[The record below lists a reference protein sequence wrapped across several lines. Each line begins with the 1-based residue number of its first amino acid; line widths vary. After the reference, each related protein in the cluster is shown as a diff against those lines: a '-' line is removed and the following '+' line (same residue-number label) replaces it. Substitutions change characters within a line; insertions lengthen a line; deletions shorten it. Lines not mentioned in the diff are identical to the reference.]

1 MNFFKHHIGDYDADT
16 SHLTWTEDMAYTR
29 LMRLYYRREAPIPED
44 IGQACR
50 LVRATSKPEREAV
63 ESILNE
69 FFTLESDGWHNRRCD
84 AEIQEANEK
93 AAKNRESGKLGGR
106 PRKQKTDSPENGN
119 RDESQSESE
128 RKPNGNPDESERKPN
143 GFQNESENNPS
154 QTPDSRVNPPIP
166 PKGGNPAIEFKTF
179 VAKCKESGEKL
190 ISDYRPVFDYAEK
203 VQLPIAMV
211 QLCWDEF
218 QRRYSPG
225 GPSESKR
232 YKDWRKV
239 FRNCV
244 EGNWLKLWWLNPATD
259 AFELTT
265 AGRTAGRNAA

>member
-1 MNFFKHHIGDYDADT
+1 MNFYKHHIGDYAQATAHLSFVEDA
-16 SHLTWTEDMAYTR
+16 AYSRMIRKYYAEEKPLPADIKAIQRLIGARTR
-29 LMRLYYRREAPIPED
+29 EEKQAVED
-44 IGQACR
+44 ILR
-50 LVRATSKPEREAV
+50 
-63 ESILNE
+63 E
-69 FFTLESDGWHNRRCD
+69 FFTQESDGWHNKRCD
-84 AEIQEANEK
+84 SELERANAQAETNRRIAEEREAKRRARMEDGSSTIRQYSQNGTSNDSLHDSS
-93 AAKNRESGKLGGR
+93 ASRE
-106 PRKQKTDSPENGN
+106 
-119 RDESQSESE
+119 
-128 RKPNGNPDESERKPN
+128 
-143 GFQNESENNPS
+143 PS
-154 QTPDSRVNPPIP
+154 QTPDSRHQTPEINPPIP